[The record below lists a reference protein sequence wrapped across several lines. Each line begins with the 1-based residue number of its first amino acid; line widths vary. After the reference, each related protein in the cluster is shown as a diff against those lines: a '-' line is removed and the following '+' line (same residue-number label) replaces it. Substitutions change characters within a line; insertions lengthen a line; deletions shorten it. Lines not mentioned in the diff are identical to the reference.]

1 MKQCFKFD
9 RKLAYTSFF
18 PERLVRNNIDEIK
31 ARNFTKSKFRQEQNE
46 KIQNLNHEQKH
57 VVKLAYTSF
66 RCSDIENKVRKI
78 VKEYLPDFFVSFAFN
93 NLNIKQKILPRLKPN
108 LSIADVSHTNYKF
121 SCDCN
126 LTYIGESRLRLESR
140 VNQHRTSKSSAI
152 FQHIQTC
159 THYADSLYQNFSD
172 QPSDSELRKHLFSH
186 FKILTKNRYST
197 QSRKLSEGLYITI
210 SEPELNR
217 QVFHKKCLLFCSCL
231 SDRIPPDKA
240 ICTQSP

>member
-1 MKQCFKFD
+1 M
-9 RKLAYTSFF
+9 
-18 PERLVRNNIDEIK
+18 
-31 ARNFTKSKFRQEQNE
+31 
-46 KIQNLNHEQKH
+46 
-57 VVKLAYTSF
+57 VKLANTSF

-93 NLNIKQKILPRLKPN
+93 NLNIKQKILPRLKPD
-108 LSIADVSHTNYKF
+108 LKIADVSHTNYKF

-140 VNQHRTSKSSAI
+140 INQHRTSKNSAI

-159 THYADSLYQNFSD
+159 THYADSLKKQFSD

-186 FKILTKNRYST
+186 FKILTKNIYST
-197 QSRKLSEGLYITI
+197 QSRKLSEGLFITI

>member
-1 MKQCFKFD
+1 M
-9 RKLAYTSFF
+9 
-18 PERLVRNNIDEIK
+18 RNILETFENTNSSDK
-31 ARNFTKSKFRQEQNE
+31 ASRWLRTR
-46 KIQNLNHEQKH
+46 
-57 VVKLAYTSF
+57 
-66 RCSDIENKVRKI
+66 
-78 VKEYLPDFFVSFAFN
+78 
-93 NLNIKQKILPRLKPN
+93 
-108 LSIADVSHTNYKF
+108 F

-140 VNQHRTSKSSAI
+140 INQHRTSKNSAI

-159 THYADSLYQNFSD
+159 THYADSLRKNFSD

-186 FKILTKNRYST
+186 FKILTKNIYSI
-197 QSRKLSEGLYITI
+197 QSRKLSEGLFITI

-240 ICTQSP
+240 ICTQSPWGLIRRIRIFESF